1 MHRRTLLL
9 AVLASPAAAYGA
21 TAPKVVATFSVLGD
35 MVKRIAGDR
44 VALTVL
50 VGIDDDIKTY
60 EPTAADV
67 RAVADADLLV
77 VNGLNPGFEP
87 WLDGLLR
94 QAQFHGVKLVASD
107 GVRVLKEA
115 DVPGATDA
123 AVADDL
129 DPHAWLDA
137 ANAAVYAANIQAALI
152 RLDPA
157 QADAYRASG
166 EAYRAEL
173 LELDRWAKQR
183 ISEVPEAKR
192 TVITDDGFAYLGR
205 AYGIRTDRC
214 RAGRRALF
222 GIAVQAGPEPG
233 RGDLRGHVP
242 PRYRDAVSR
251 HDEKLTGC
259 SSALHCAAHRD
270 RPSEIQ
276 RRPSAGA
283 AAGTHPRPTPP
294 CAVSRSGTAQPAI
307 QPHPGL
313 VRPRLTG

>member
-9 AVLASPAAAYGA
+9 AALALPAAAHGA
-21 TAPKVVATFSVLGD
+21 TPPKVVATFGVLGD

-60 EPTAADV
+60 EPTAADT

-77 VNGLNPGFEP
+77 VNGLDPGFEP

-94 QAQFHGVKLVASD
+94 QAEFHGVKLVASD
-107 GVRVLKEA
+107 GVRVLKKA
-115 DVPGATDA
+115 DVPGATGVA
-123 AVADDL
+123 AADEL

-157 QADAYRASG
+157 QAVAYRASG
-166 EAYRAEL
+166 DAYRAEL

-192 TVITDDGFAYLGR
+192 TVMTDDGFAYLGR
-205 AYGIRTDRC
+205 AYGIRTLGAPGFPTDRH
-214 RAGRRALF
+214 ATNAEADAL
-222 GIAVQAGPEPG
+222 IAQVKRDNVNAIFLDNLDDPKQINVMTALTDVEQGGELFSETLSRPG
-233 RGDLRGHVP
+233 QNLGAESYVDMF
-242 PRYRDAVSR
+242 R
-251 HDEKLTGC
+251 HDIETLWHGMMRK
-259 SSALHCAAHRD
+259 
-270 RPSEIQ
+270 
-276 RRPSAGA
+276 
-283 AAGTHPRPTPP
+283 
-294 CAVSRSGTAQPAI
+294 
-307 QPHPGL
+307 
-313 VRPRLTG
+313 